1 MHYLI
6 QNGTVSFPSSLAE
19 PKEPRRISQAART
32 RRSIAITSTLVAL
45 TVLSGWIPAR
55 PLYLTNDDVAMRL
68 LVEGRFAPGAAPT
81 PFVMFMHIAIGWL
94 LTALYTAASR
104 VPWYDVL
111 MLAAA
116 VAATVAIV
124 AAWNGTSD
132 RLSFLRTLMLSVVL
146 LGPLFATPQFSLI
159 GMTCAATG
167 LMLVIRSF
175 GGTPAADYTGA
186 VWQLCGLCLFALGTL
201 IRWEGAVVLLIQ
213 AAFSF
218 PIASLSRVNS
228 FLVGPRRLLTI
239 VTLLAAF
246 PLLAA
251 ITNVVV
257 YQRSPGWRE
266 FPEFNYTRG
275 MLTEYAPAGG
285 VSPEV
290 MSAVR
295 AKTGWS
301 ENDLQLL
308 RGWFFENPSVFS
320 LDKLQAAL
328 GVIRHRELTAGS
340 IIAGIVGAIQ
350 SLLAQTWVPMLF
362 LLAVSTSTGR
372 PARQFLFT
380 VILLLVFLVVGG
392 SASVWLKDLP
402 FRVYWPMLV
411 LVGVAVSRGNGDSTP
426 RVSPYSLFAI
436 AAVFALI
443 AIPRWQQ
450 QQLRAA
456 EAREVNRDVAE
467 LSRLEPSLVII
478 HGDSLRW
485 EYVWHPF
492 SNSRFPYP
500 FLGIGASARTPPV
513 QSVLRRDGHI
523 DLANAICS
531 DDRVVLLARSWLP
544 PALVIFMQEH
554 YSRRVAF
561 DAVFEGRTLT
571 AWRCRADTPRNA
583 RF

>member
-6 QNGTVSFPSSLAE
+6 QNVTVSFPSSLAE
-19 PKEPRRISQAART
+19 PTKPSRIPQTVRA
-32 RRSIAITSTLVAL
+32 RRSIALTSAVVAL
-45 TVLSGWIPAR
+45 TVLSGWIPSR
-55 PLYLTNDDVAMRL
+55 PLYLTNDDVGMRL
-68 LVEGRFAPGAAPT
+68 LVEGHVAPGAAPT
-81 PFVMFMHIAIGWL
+81 PFVMFMHIAIGWVL
-94 LTALYTAASR
+94 AVLYSAANS

-111 MLAAA
+111 MLATA
-116 VAATVAIV
+116 VASTVGLV
-124 AAWNGTSD
+124 AVWNGTSG
-132 RLSFLRTLMLSVVL
+132 RASLLRALMLSVAL

-167 LMLVIRSF
+167 LMLLIHGLGATRGADSA
-175 GGTPAADYTGA
+175 GAAWRLY
-186 VWQLCGLCLFALGTL
+186 GLCLFTLGTL
-201 IRWEGAVVLLIQ
+201 IRWEGSVVLLIQ
-213 AAFSF
+213 ATVSLLA
-218 PIASLSRVNS
+218 ASVSRVNS
-228 FLVGPRRLLTI
+228 SLVGPRRLLTL
-239 VTLLAAF
+239 VALLAAI

-257 YQRSPGWRE
+257 YQRSPGWME

-290 MSAVR
+290 MSALR

-320 LDKLQAAL
+320 LDKLRAAL
-328 GVIRHRELTAGS
+328 TVLRHRNVTAGS
-340 IIAGIVGAIQ
+340 IVTGMGGAIQ

-372 PARQFLFT
+372 PGRQVLFT

-392 SASVWLKDLP
+392 SASVWLKELP

-411 LVGVAVSRGNGDSTP
+411 LVGVAISGGNGDSTP
-426 RVSPYSLFAI
+426 RVSPYSLLAI
-436 AAVFALI
+436 AALLALI

-456 EAREVNRDVAE
+456 EAREVNMDVTA
-467 LSRLEPSLVII
+467 LARLEPSLVLI
-478 HGDSLRW
+478 HADTMRW

-500 FLGIGASARTPPV
+500 FVGIGVGARTPPL
-513 QSVLRRDGHI
+513 QSLLRRNGQI

-531 DDRVVLLARSWLP
+531 GDRVLLLARSWLP
-544 PALVIFMQEH
+544 PAIVIFLQEH
-554 YSRRVAF
+554 YSRRVTF
-561 DAVFEGRTLT
+561 DAVFEGRTFT
-571 AWRCRADTPRNA
+571 AWRCRANPSE
-583 RF
+583 